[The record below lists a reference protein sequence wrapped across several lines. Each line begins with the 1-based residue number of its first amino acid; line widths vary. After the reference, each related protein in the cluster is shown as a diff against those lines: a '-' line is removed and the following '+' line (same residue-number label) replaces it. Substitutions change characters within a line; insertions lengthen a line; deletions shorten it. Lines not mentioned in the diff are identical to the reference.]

1 MIKSYFKGMNRWK
14 TIVLLGMV
22 LGLFWSCGGAK
33 SAESI
38 ALKNLQFEALKTL
51 VATKSFVFN
60 AETAYPMQTYAVM
73 QVTNALLR
81 NTGNAPGRISLTGN
95 GDYITI
101 KGDTVQAELAYFGE
115 VRIVSSMNSRDSGIN
130 FDGVPS
136 TFDITENEKKQTL
149 RLEFDIRAKTEPFSV
164 IMQLY
169 PNKRATVFINS
180 INRTS
185 IRYDGKLIE
194 LEETEPTSK

>member
-1 MIKSYFKGMNRWK
+1 M
-14 TIVLLGMV
+14 LLGMV
-22 LGLFWSCGGAK
+22 IGLFWSCGATK

-38 ALKNLQFEALKTL
+38 ALKNRQFEALKTL

-60 AETAYPMQTYAVM
+60 AETAYPMQTFAVM

-81 NTGNAPGRISLTGN
+81 NTGNAPGRISLRGN
-95 GDYITI
+95 GDYIKI
-101 KGDTVQAELAYFGE
+101 NGDNVQAELAYFGE
-115 VRIVSSMNSRDSGIN
+115 LRVVSSMDPSDSGIN
-130 FDGVPS
+130 FKGVPS
-136 TFDITENEKKQTL
+136 AFDVAENEKKQTI

-169 PNKRATVFINS
+169 PNKRATIFVNS

-185 IRYDGKLIE
+185 IRYDGTINAF
-194 LEETEPTSK
+194 EESISAK